1 MKFLKGL
8 YKDSGILDQPQSTH
22 RDALNMVMNL
32 DKGSIST
39 EYGNTVSQ
47 ASQKIDAS
55 IPKVLGQNRTIN
67 GSILLPD
74 NKFLLFYSTLYK
86 TENSS
91 SSYIY
96 LFDPEGDLM
105 TLVFATS
112 DNPNDEYY
120 DINTGHLNFSPEYP
134 ITGEARVA
142 ANGDII
148 VYFTDNYKNVKVDA
162 PTNIEYI
169 DEYNPPRTFNI
180 TRQLTNLKS
189 GATPNSLYT
198 KKVGKKGKF
207 TGKHVDYLNLFL
219 TTKKI
224 PQVKEHKLIKG
235 GILETGAYY
244 LCLAYA
250 TEDYT
255 ETNVYTVSQ
264 PVYIPKGNYLDNGL
278 TPAVP
283 FEHMTGAPANTQT
296 SFAIQW
302 TYSWRSDVQGSLD
315 TLPYDENYPYV
326 VPYII
331 KVSGTTRSAFKLPLV
346 PNQMLGTVTFTGNEN
361 YAISSVENIVL
372 DKATYLSAKTIT
384 QLDNKLYLGNLT
396 ARKDIGFQRFAGNIK
411 TVPVIKK
418 MKRFDNRVFDTL
430 NINYGYTQILKNYE
444 NGGSYV
450 QEFKDYKFISNYYNK
465 YQITS
470 IYDGDSNFWTQDENN
485 PALYYPA
492 TETNRMGGYKNQYTA
507 SYLKSYRRGEV
518 YALYISFVLNDGTET
533 YAYHIPGRVQDE
545 LYGYYFNSGS
555 DAAMTEGGYNQ
566 NNNHPY
572 ITIEE
577 DDNGTPRPSSI
588 QNFDL
593 KERLGQYYDYNKIYD
608 TSKEVIPNRLRTDE
622 EYSMGAW
629 RNENETYPDTADFKL
644 FDVTNQGEALEAAPE
659 NDTYVNQA
667 RAVRHHKFPSNL
679 NKNFAFIDLDRT
691 NLYRVYI
698 PSSGTPNGFVEQSL
712 LPNLKTATANWDDSV
727 NQSAFFYE
735 TINILGFQLKNI
747 KIPKFILGQVQGFKV
762 YYAKRTLEN
771 KTILGQSLVH
781 PSFFRAHGFFSTTR
795 LNLSN
800 KKLGPFYR
808 YWSFY
813 ANIPDVTS
821 IDTNAYIQYNSQ
833 YLGKF
838 YYTATNDIEGEDT
851 YYGSPIVKFH
861 DFTMLRKKINVSI
874 ADYISIQSMITMHQF
889 TGMYRNSVKDP
900 TIRVNNSNNNSNIDY
915 LEAYKFFLTGQ
926 NENEEFSWVHADLGN
941 LTSKFARANNDGTF
955 QQFVDNRGPSDFKAH
970 VMIGARYNSYY
981 QSSFNT
987 YENSTGSFTNFF
999 NPRALANVFTISN
1012 NGATYI
1018 NGLSYLKVTDTDS
1031 FHGAQYLDNYGGE
1044 SAIALSLKSGL
1055 PSLFGYNFNENE
1067 VPHYDVKAEEG
1078 SILTTPNPTAIS
1090 DSTDWPS
1097 LRRGKAN
1104 VFLANLHSYKTDVF
1118 NPFDNQQL
1126 VWTGYYHPFQISE
1139 ASLQTGAIGGLL
1151 NCIETLD
1158 YNLVTELQDSI
1169 TPSTLGGTLFL
1180 IYDTGTEHPTLEFIC
1195 TDENGDTLL
1204 PNTTYNY
1211 SVTLSAPV
1219 YSYLSDAYLQIGA
1232 GGDGLTLD
1240 TIAGDT
1246 VFSGTYTTGNLAE
1259 GEESLNLFFNLND
1272 TGYKGTVTITL
1283 TLDAPDCIDTYDSS
1297 YLETAFQ
1304 NTDTYKDILP
1314 TYQYFNNYY
1323 GGFSSGWIFG
1333 GDTFIARY
1341 GYRSTS
1347 MDFPNYYAVQNVFT
1361 NTTTAITTG
1370 FGHQL
1375 SFPENIYAD
1384 FATTPDVSD
1393 PTFTPTNIYI
1403 GAVAFMNIRVAR
1415 TYGADKW
1422 PGTFTNPSVF
1432 ASVFANLISIGVGGS
1447 VPNGIVPDG
1456 MYSLSNFKES
1466 MSVVGNTTLY
1476 SIFVESDDNLNFRH
1490 CGDVIKGVGK
1500 SNSLFFDSY
1509 NAAEILFR
1517 SPMIDLTKQ
1526 DNLLYEDH
1534 YSALQDIKTTIP
1546 FPKKGEIETAFP
1558 SRVIRSNVQDGR
1570 IDDNYRSFLALQYK
1584 DFSQNKGA
1592 ITNLVALNGLL
1603 FIHTEKSLYKTTG
1616 KQNLQLGDATE
1627 AYIGSGDIFAQ
1638 EPIELVTAAEG
1649 HGGSFNKHSSIISKY
1664 GYAYVSRK
1672 EKKIFLLSDKL
1683 TEISQQGMENW
1694 FRLNIPYT
1702 LETISEVNP
1711 YPVNLDTI
1719 PYLNLDAPTG
1729 SFGFV
1734 STYDPL
1740 FKRFIISKRELV
1752 YSDKLKT
1759 LLKDYFIP
1767 NAIDF
1772 NYDPEGCLDTEY
1784 NTVNNDTIPPGT
1796 GVGIING
1803 STLLTKPYLAPTFAG
1818 IWYDPNLG
1826 AFIFNQA
1833 LVDEFATLG
1842 IENWA
1847 LYSTPITLQT
1857 TGETSTDCIT
1867 ATYYLINISNDNYW
1881 FKENGWTMS
1890 YYPDNQSW
1898 ISRHS
1903 YVSPWYF
1910 YNSEYFFSFDSF
1922 INNITPDTFKIWKHN
1937 STNGARFYNVNYNYE
1952 FEFIV
1957 NDSPDLTK
1965 VLSSVNFIAD
1975 VYTKDET
1982 GSTALEQ
1989 STTMLKDKFNTY
2001 NIELPFKQFY
2011 IYNTYQNSGLVN
2023 FEYLNNIRKVEGS
2036 WMFNN
2041 FRDLVKYSRSNEL
2054 SDNQYNISGAFN
2066 SNVQTPEKQLMFTDE
2081 GIINPAILDT
2091 TKPWYEQKKF
2101 VSKFFGVRLIGQ
2113 GNNNLV
2119 NLYSA
2124 NATLRKS
2131 SR

>member
-22 RDALNMVMNL
+22 RDALNMIMNL

-47 ASQKIDAS
+47 ASVKIDAS
-55 IPKVLGQNRTIN
+55 IPKILGQDRKIN

-86 TENSS
+86 TGDYS

-105 TLVFATS
+105 TLLFATS

-120 DINTGHLNFSPEYP
+120 DVVTGHLNFSPEYP

-142 ANGDII
+142 ANGDVI

-162 PTNIEYI
+162 PTSIEYI

-180 TRQLTNLKS
+180 TRQLANLKND
-189 GATPNSLYT
+189 ATPNCLYLKLPGAKNT
-198 KKVGKKGKF
+198 F
-207 TGKHVDYLNLFL
+207 TGKHVNYLNLFL

-224 PQVKEHKLIKG
+224 PQIKEHKLIKG

-264 PVYIPKGNYLDNGL
+264 PVYIPKGNYLDNGV

-296 SFAIQW
+296 SFAVQW
-302 TYSWRSDVQGSLD
+302 TYSWRSDIVGSLD
-315 TLPYDENYPYV
+315 NLPYDENYPYI

-331 KVSGTTRSAFKLPLV
+331 KVSGTARTAFKLPLV
-346 PNQMLGTVTFTGNEN
+346 PVEQLGQITFTGNEN

-396 ARKDIGFQRFAGNIK
+396 ARKDIGFQRFAANIK

-418 MKRFDNRVFDTL
+418 IKRFDNRVFDTL
-430 NINYGYTQILKNYE
+430 NMNYGYTQILKKYGD
-444 NGGSYV
+444 GGTYV
-450 QEFKDYKFISNYYNK
+450 QEFEDYKFISTYYNK

-470 IYDGDSNFWTQDENN
+470 IYDGDTDFWTQD
-485 PALYYPA
+485 PDTLAYSPA

-533 YAYHIPGRVQDE
+533 YAYHVPGRTQDS
-545 LYGYYFNSGS
+545 LNTWYFNTGNVSV
-555 DAAMTEGGYNQ
+555 MTEAGD
-566 NNNHPY
+566 Y
-572 ITIEE
+572 ISAYGPFFSVEE
-577 DDNGTPRPSSI
+577 DDNGTARPSSI

-593 KERLGQYYDYNKIYD
+593 KERLGDYHYNKVYD
-608 TSKEVIPNRLRTDE
+608 TSKEVIPDRVRTDE
-622 EYSMGAW
+622 EYSMGYW
-629 RNENETYPDTADFKL
+629 RNENETYPNTPDFKL
-644 FDVTNQGEALEAAPE
+644 YDVTSTGESEEAAE
-659 NDTYVNQA
+659 DLYIKES
-667 RAVRHHKFPSNL
+667 RYVRHHKFPSNL
-679 NKNFAFIDLDRT
+679 NKDFAFIDLDRS
-691 NLYRVYI
+691 NLYRVFI
-698 PSSGTPNGFVEQSL
+698 PAVGTPSGNIEQSL
-712 LPNLKTATANWDDSV
+712 LVNLRTATASWDDQI

-795 LNLSN
+795 LNLPN

-813 ANIPDVTS
+813 GNIPDVTS
-821 IDTNAYIQYNSQ
+821 VDTNAYIKYTSQ

-838 YYTATNDIEGEDT
+838 YYTANNAITSNDT

-861 DFTMLRKKINVSI
+861 DFTMLRKKINVST

-889 TGMYRNSVKDP
+889 TGMYKNSVKDV
-900 TIRVNNSNNNSNIDY
+900 TVTETNSNGNPNITY
-915 LEAYKFFLTGQ
+915 LQGYKFFLSGQ

-955 QQFVDNRGPSDFKAH
+955 DDFAENRGPTSFKAH
-970 VMIGARYNSYY
+970 VMVGARYNSYY
-981 QSSFNT
+981 QSSFVA
-987 YENSTGSFTNFF
+987 YENSTGSFTNTF

-1018 NGLSYLKVTDTDS
+1018 NGLSYLKITDTDS

-1044 SAIALSLKSGL
+1044 SAIALSIKSGL
-1055 PSLFGYNFNENE
+1055 PNLFGYNFDGRE
-1067 VPHYDVKAEEG
+1067 VPHYDTSSPEG
-1078 SILTTPNPTAIS
+1078 TILAAPDPTAIAES
-1090 DSTDWPS
+1090 SWPT
-1097 LRRGKAN
+1097 LYRGKAN
-1104 VFLANLHSYKTDVF
+1104 IFLANLHSYKTDVF

-1126 VWTGYYHPFQISE
+1126 VWTGYYHPLQISE
-1139 ASLQTGAIGGLL
+1139 ASLETGAIGGLL
-1151 NCIETLD
+1151 NCIETTNYELI
-1158 YNLVTELQDSI
+1158 TEIEADI
-1169 TPSTLGGTLFL
+1169 TTVSAAGYVLLT
-1180 IYDTGTEHPTLEFIC
+1180 YDTNATYPDYIEFAC
-1195 TDENGDTLL
+1195 TDENGNSLVPGL
-1204 PNTTYNY
+1204 TYNY
-1211 SVTLSAPV
+1211 TVILGGSVPSPT
-1219 YSYLSDAYLQIGA
+1219 SDAEILLGNGTSVI
-1232 GGDGLTLD
+1232 LD
-1240 TIAGDT
+1240 TTSGDT
-1246 VFSGTYTTGNLAE
+1246 FFTGTIVCGTTDPAYLAFQL
-1259 GEESLNLFFNLND
+1259 GD
-1272 TGYKGTVTITL
+1272 DGYKSTVKIII
-1283 TLDAPDCIDTYDSS
+1283 TLDAPECINIYDSS

-1304 NTDTYKDILP
+1304 NTDNYETILP
-1314 TYQYFNNYY
+1314 EYNNNNNYY
-1323 GGFSSGWIFG
+1323 TGFNSAWIFG

-1347 MDFPNYYAVQNVFT
+1347 MDFPNYYAVQNKMNAIT
-1361 NTTTAITTG
+1361 ITTG

-1375 SFPENIYAD
+1375 SFPENIFKD
-1384 FATTPDVSD
+1384 FSGVGNPATTGA
-1393 PTFTPTNIYI
+1393 NIYL

-1415 TYGADKW
+1415 TYGTDAW
-1422 PGTFTNPSVF
+1422 PGSLVGDSVF
-1432 ASVFANLISIGVGGS
+1432 ADLISLSIGSSVGINADPS
-1447 VPNGIVPDG
+1447 G
-1456 MYSLSNFKES
+1456 MYSLTNFKET
-1466 MSVVGNTTLY
+1466 MSVVPNTTLY

-1490 CGDVIKGVGK
+1490 CGDVVKGVGK
-1500 SNSLFFDSY
+1500 SNSLFFDSH
-1509 NAAEILFR
+1509 NASEILFR
-1517 SPMIDLTKQ
+1517 SPLIDLSKQ

-1534 YSALQDIKTTIP
+1534 YSAVQDIKTTIP

-1616 KQNLQLGDATE
+1616 KQNLQLGDSTE

-1638 EPIELVTAAEG
+1638 EPLELVTAAEG

-1664 GYAYVSRK
+1664 GYTYVSRK
-1672 EKKIFLLSDKL
+1672 EKKVFLLTDKL

-1702 LETISEVNP
+1702 LETVSEVNP

-1752 YSDKLKT
+1752 YSDRLKT
-1759 LLKDYFIP
+1759 LLNQSFIP

-1772 NYDPEGCLDTEY
+1772 NYDPGDCLETAY
-1784 NTVNNDTIPPGT
+1784 NTVNNDTIPQGT

-1803 STLLTKPYLAPTFAG
+1803 SALLTKPYLAPTYAG

-1826 AFIFNQA
+1826 GFIFSQA
-1833 LVDEFATLG
+1833 LAEQFIDLG

-1847 LYSTPITLQT
+1847 QYTQEITLQT
-1857 TGETSTDCIT
+1857 TGATSIDCIT
-1867 ATYYLINISNDNYW
+1867 ASYYLINISNDNYW
-1881 FKENGWTMS
+1881 FKENGWTIS

-1922 INNITPDTFKIWKHN
+1922 VTNPVPDTFKIWKHN
-1937 STNGARFYNVNYNYE
+1937 STNGAQFYNVNHNYE

-1957 NDSPDLTK
+1957 NDSPDITK

-1989 STTMLKDKFNTY
+1989 STTMLKDKFNIY

-2011 IYNTYQNSGLVN
+2011 IYNTYQNSGLIN

-2041 FRDLVKYSRSNEL
+2041 FRDLVRYSKSNEL

-2066 SNVQTPEKQLMFTDE
+2066 SNVQTPEKLLMFTDE
-2081 GIINPAILDT
+2081 GVINSTILDT

>member
-8 YKDSGILDQPQSTH
+8 YKDSGLVDQPQGTH

-47 ASQKIDAS
+47 SSAKIAAS
-55 IPKVLGQNRTIN
+55 IPKILGQDRKIN

-86 TENSS
+86 TGDFS

-105 TLVFATS
+105 TLLFATS
-112 DNPNDEYY
+112 DNPNDAYY
-120 DINTGHLNFSPEYP
+120 DVNTGHLNFSPEYP

-142 ANGDII
+142 ANGDVI
-148 VYFTDNYKNVKVDA
+148 VYFTDNYKNVKVDG

-180 TRQLTNLKS
+180 TRQLTNLKN
-189 GATPNSLYT
+189 GATANCLYVKISGTRNS
-198 KKVGKKGKF
+198 F

-219 TTKKI
+219 TSKKI

-244 LCLAYA
+244 LCMAYA

-264 PVYIPKGNYLDNGL
+264 PVYIPKGNYLDNGV

-302 TYSWRSDVQGSLD
+302 EYSWRTDMPGSLNS
-315 TLPYDENYPYV
+315 PMYDENYPYI

-331 KVSGTTRSAFKLPLV
+331 KVSGNARTAYKLPLV
-346 PNQMLGTVTFTGNEN
+346 PVEILGTITFTGNEN
-361 YAISSVENIVL
+361 YGISSVDNIVL
-372 DKATYLSAKTIT
+372 DRATYLSAKTVT

-411 TVPVIKK
+411 TIPVIKK
-418 MKRFDNRVFDTL
+418 IKRFDNRVFDTL
-430 NINYGYTQILKNYE
+430 NLNYGYTQILKRDSS
-444 NGGSYV
+444 GGTYY
-450 QEFKDYKFISNYYNK
+450 QQFDDYKFISTYYNK
-465 YQITS
+465 YQISS
-470 IYDGDSNFWTQDENN
+470 IFDGDGGFWTQDSGN
-485 PALYYPA
+485 PLIYYPA
-492 TETNRMGGYKNQYTA
+492 TAVNKMGGYRNQYAA

-518 YALYISFVLNDGTET
+518 YGLYISFVLNDGTET
-533 YAYHIPGRVQDE
+533 YAYHIPGRVQDS
-545 LYGYYFNSGS
+545 LNTWYFNSGNT
-555 DAAMTEGGYNQ
+555 AAMTERGYSPSGFA
-566 NNNHPY
+566 PY
-572 ITIEE
+572 FTVQEN
-577 DDNGTPRPSSI
+577 DNGTQRPSSI

-593 KERLGQYYDYNKIYD
+593 KEKLGDYHYNKVYD
-608 TSKEVIPNRLRTDE
+608 TSKEIITGRVKTTE
-622 EYSMGAW
+622 EYSMGYWA
-629 RNENETYPDTADFKL
+629 NENETYPETPDFKL
-644 FDVTNQGEALEAAPE
+644 FNVTSSGESLAAST
-659 NDTYVNQA
+659 DLYTYESRQ
-667 RAVRHHKFPSNL
+667 VRHHKFPSNL

-691 NLYRVYI
+691 NLYRVII
-698 PSSGTPNGFVEQSL
+698 PSSGTPTGFLEQSL
-712 LPNLKTATANWDDSV
+712 LVNLRTATNNWDDQI

-771 KTILGQSLVH
+771 KTILGQSLLH
-781 PSFFRAHGFFSTTR
+781 PSFFRAHGFFSTSR

-808 YWSFY
+808 YFSFY
-813 ANIPDVTS
+813 ANIPDVIS
-821 IDTNAYIQYNSQ
+821 LDTNSIIQYNSQ
-833 YLGKF
+833 YIGKF
-838 YYTATNDIEGEDT
+838 YYTSSSATTGSDT
-851 YYGSPIVKFH
+851 YSGSPVVKFH

-889 TGMYRNSVKDP
+889 TGMYRNSIKDV
-900 TIRVNNSNNNSNIDY
+900 TVTETNSNGNPNITF
-915 LEAYKFFLTGQ
+915 LQGYKFFLSGQ

-941 LTSKFARANNDGTF
+941 LISKFARANDDGTF
-955 QQFVDNRGPSDFKAH
+955 KDFAENRGPTSFKAN
-970 VMIGARYNSYY
+970 VMVGARYNAYY
-981 QSSFNT
+981 QSSFTT
-987 YENSTGSFTNFF
+987 YENSTGGFTNFF

-1012 NGATYI
+1012 NGASYI
-1018 NGLSYLKVTDTDS
+1018 DGLSYLKITDTDS
-1031 FHGAQYLDNYGGE
+1031 FHGAQYLDNYCGE
-1044 SAIALSLKSGL
+1044 SAIALSIKSGL
-1055 PSLFGYNFNENE
+1055 PALLGYNFDSRE
-1067 VPHYDVKAEEG
+1067 VPHYDTYSEEG
-1078 SILTTPNPTAIS
+1078 SILTAPDPTAVPDS
-1090 DSTDWPS
+1090 DYPT
-1097 LRRGKAN
+1097 LYRGKAN
-1104 VFLANLHSYKTDVF
+1104 IFLANLHSYKTDVF
-1118 NPFDNQQL
+1118 NPFDNQTL
-1126 VWTGYYHPFQISE
+1126 VWTGYYHPMQINE
-1139 ASLQTGAIGGLL
+1139 RSLSIGQIGGTL
-1151 NCIETLD
+1151 NCIEVLNYELVEEPEVDITASISGASVVLT
-1158 YNLVTELQDSI
+1158 YNT
-1169 TPSTLGGTLFL
+1169 
-1180 IYDTGTEHPTLEFIC
+1180 DTYYPDPINFIC
-1195 TDENGDTLL
+1195 TDENGSTLI
-1204 PNTTYNY
+1204 PGQVYNY
-1211 SVTLSAPV
+1211 SIVLQSPASNADYGYISLGGGAPETIDT
-1219 YSYLSDAYLQIGA
+1219 S
-1232 GGDGLTLD
+1232 GGTM
-1240 TIAGDT
+1240 
-1246 VFSGTYTTGNLAE
+1246 VFSGTVTCGQDDPGYL
-1259 GEESLNLFFNLND
+1259 SFNLGD
-1272 TGYKGTVTITL
+1272 DGFKGVLIITINI
-1283 TLDAPDCIDTYDSS
+1283 DNPQCIDLYDSS

-1304 NTDTYKDILP
+1304 NTDNYRTTLP
-1314 TYQYFNNYY
+1314 TYNDSNNYY
-1323 GGFSSGWIFG
+1323 TGFSTGWIFG

-1341 GYRSTS
+1341 GYRMTS
-1347 MDFPNYYAVQNVFT
+1347 SDFPNYYAVQVKFNG
-1361 NTTTAITTG
+1361 NIISSNSG
-1370 FGHQL
+1370 RNHQY
-1375 SFPENIYAD
+1375 SFPENI
-1384 FATTPDVSD
+1384 FKPFTGVTD
-1393 PTFTPTNIYI
+1393 PTTTGANVYL
-1403 GAVAFMNIRVAR
+1403 GAVAFMNMRVAR
-1415 TYGADKW
+1415 TYAQPW
-1422 PGTFTNPSVF
+1422 PGSLTGQSVF
-1432 ASVFANLISIGVGGS
+1432 SGLISASIGNS
-1447 VPNGIVPDG
+1447 VSNGATPDG
-1456 MYSLSNFKES
+1456 MYSLTNFKETQ
-1466 MSVVGNTTLY
+1466 SVIANTTVY

-1490 CGDVIKGVGK
+1490 AGDFVKGVSK
-1500 SNSLFFDSY
+1500 SKSLFFDSY
-1509 NAAEILFR
+1509 NAAETLFR
-1517 SPMIDLTKQ
+1517 SPMIDLTNQ

-1534 YSALQDIKTTIP
+1534 YSALQDIKTTVP

-1627 AYIGSGDIFAQ
+1627 AFIGSGDIFAQ
-1638 EPIELVTAAEG
+1638 EPMELVTANEG
-1649 HGGSFNKHSSIISKY
+1649 YGGSFNKHSAIISKY
-1664 GYAYVSRK
+1664 GYAFVSRK
-1672 EKKIFLLSDKL
+1672 EKKVFLLTEKL
-1683 TEISQQGMENW
+1683 TEISQLGMENW

-1702 LETISEVNP
+1702 LETISENNP
-1711 YPVNLDTI
+1711 YPINLDTI

-1740 FKRFIISKRELV
+1740 FKRFIITKKELV
-1752 YSDKLKT
+1752 YSDTLKL

-1772 NYDPEGCLDTEY
+1772 NYDPGDCLETEY
-1784 NTVNNDTIPPGT
+1784 TTINNDTIPQGT

-1803 STLLTKPYLAPTFAG
+1803 SALLNAPYLAPTIAG

-1826 AFIFNQA
+1826 AFVFSQA
-1833 LVDEFATLG
+1833 LAEELQTLG
-1842 IENWA
+1842 ILNWN
-1847 LYSTPITLQT
+1847 LYTQEITLQT
-1857 TGETSTDCIT
+1857 TGQTSIDCIT
-1867 ATYYLINISNDNYW
+1867 TTYYLINISNDNYW
-1881 FKENGWTMS
+1881 FKETGWTIS
-1890 YYPDNQSW
+1890 FYPDNQSW

-1922 INNITPDTFKIWKHN
+1922 VTNPVPDTFKIWKHN
-1937 STNGARFYNVNYNYE
+1937 STNGAQFYNVDHNYE
-1952 FEFIV
+1952 FEFVV
-1957 NDSPDLTK
+1957 NDSPDITK

-1975 VYTKDET
+1975 VYSKDET
-1982 GSTALEQ
+1982 GSLVLDQ
-1989 STTMLKDKFNTY
+1989 SNSVLKDKFNTY

-2011 IYNTYQNSGLVN
+2011 IYNTYQNSGLTN

-2041 FRDLVKYSRSNEL
+2041 FRDLVKYSKSNEL

-2066 SNVQTPEKQLMFTDE
+2066 SNVQTPEKLLMFIDE
-2081 GIINPAILDT
+2081 GVINSAILDT

-2101 VSKFFGVRLIGQ
+2101 VSKFFAVRLIGQ
-2113 GNNNLV
+2113 SNNNLV

>member
-8 YKDSGILDQPQSTH
+8 YKDSALIDQPQSTH
-22 RDALNMVMNL
+22 RDALNMIMNL

-47 ASQKIDAS
+47 ASQKISDA
-55 IPKVLGQNRTIN
+55 IPKILGQDRKIN

-86 TENSS
+86 TGDYS

-105 TLVFATS
+105 TLLFATS
-112 DNPNDEYY
+112 DNPNDQYY
-120 DINTGHLNFSPEYP
+120 DVNTGHLNFSPEYP

-162 PTNIEYI
+162 PTSIEYI

-180 TRQLTNLKS
+180 TRQLNNLKS
-189 GATPNSLYT
+189 GAPVNSLYL
-198 KKVGKKGKF
+198 KVTGKKNSF

-264 PVYIPKGNYLDNGL
+264 PVYIPKGNYLDNGV

-302 TYSWRSDVQGSLD
+302 TYSWRSGIQGSLD
-315 TLPYDENYPYV
+315 TLPYDENYPYI

-331 KVSGTTRSAFKLPLV
+331 KVSGTARTAFKLPLV
-346 PNQMLGTVTFTGNEN
+346 PNQILGTVTFTGNEN

-372 DKATYLSAKTIT
+372 DKATYLSAKTVT

-430 NINYGYTQILKNYE
+430 NMNYGYTQILKKYGD
-444 NGGSYV
+444 GGTYV
-450 QEFKDYKFISNYYNK
+450 QEFEDYKFISNYYNK

-470 IYDGDSNFWTQDENN
+470 IYDGDSDFWTLN
-485 PALYYPA
+485 PTTLDYTPA

-533 YAYHIPGRVQDE
+533 YAYHIPGRLQDE
-545 LYGYYFNSGS
+545 LNGWYFDSGTAATITEAGDSTNSN
-555 DAAMTEGGYNQ
+555 E
-566 NNNHPY
+566 PY
-572 ITIEE
+572 FTIEE
-577 DDNGTPRPSSI
+577 DDNGTARPSSI

-629 RNENETYPDTADFKL
+629 RNENETYPATPDFKL
-644 FDVTNQGEALEAAPE
+644 FDVTSQGESIEADPSE
-659 NDTYVNQA
+659 DIYSFQA

-679 NKNFAFIDLDRT
+679 NKNFAFIDLDRD
-691 NLYRVYI
+691 NLYRIYI
-698 PSSGTPNGFVEQSL
+698 PTSGTPTGFVEQSL
-712 LPNLKTATANWDDSV
+712 LVNLRTATASWDDQV

-762 YYAKRTLEN
+762 YYAKRTTEN

-800 KKLGPFYR
+800 KKYGPFYR

-813 ANIPDVTS
+813 ANIPDVLS
-821 IDTNAYIQYNSQ
+821 LDTNAYIQYNSQ
-833 YLGKF
+833 YIGKF
-838 YYTATNDIEGEDT
+838 YYTADDTIESDDT
-851 YYGSPIVKFH
+851 YSGSPIVKFH
-861 DFTMLRKKINVSI
+861 DFTMLRKKINVST
-874 ADYISIQSMITMHQF
+874 ADYISIQSMVTMHQF

-900 TIRVNNSNNNSNIDY
+900 TVRVTNSNGNPNIKY
-915 LEAYKFFLTGQ
+915 LQAYKFFLTGQ

-941 LTSKFARANNDGTF
+941 LTSKFATANDDGSF
-955 QQFVDNRGPSDFKAH
+955 DEFAENRGPTSFKAH

-981 QSSFNT
+981 QSSFNN
-987 YENSTGSFTNFF
+987 YENSTGDFTNLF

-1055 PSLFGYNFNENE
+1055 PALLGYNFNDRE
-1067 VPHYDVKAEEG
+1067 VPHYDTISEEG
-1078 SILTTPNPTAIS
+1078 SVLSAPDPTAS
-1090 DSTDWPS
+1090 PDSS
-1097 LRRGKAN
+1097 LYRGKAN
-1104 VFLANLHSYKTDVF
+1104 IFLANLHSYKTDVF

-1126 VWTGYYHPFQISE
+1126 VWTGYYHPFQISKS
-1139 ASLQTGAIGGLL
+1139 SLDTGAIGGIL
-1151 NCIETLD
+1151 NCIETTG
-1158 YNLVTELQDSI
+1158 YELI
-1169 TPSTLGGTLFL
+1169 TDIEENITTQTVGGSVILT
-1180 IYDTGTEHPTLEFIC
+1180 YDTDAEYAPLIEFSC
-1195 TDENGDTLL
+1195 TDEDGNALIPGQ
-1204 PNTTYNY
+1204 TYNY
-1211 SVTLSAPV
+1211 TIVLGGSVS
-1219 YSYLSDAYLQIGA
+1219 SIISDATLILG
-1232 GGDGLTLD
+1232 GGDPVALD
-1240 TIAGDT
+1240 TASGDT
-1246 VFSGTYTTGNLAE
+1246 YFTGTIVCGYDDPTYLA
-1259 GEESLNLFFNLND
+1259 FNLGD
-1272 TGYKGTVTITL
+1272 DGYKFTVKITITL
-1283 TLDAPDCIDTYDSS
+1283 DSPECVDIYDPS
-1297 YLETAFQ
+1297 YLETSFQ
-1304 NTDTYKDILP
+1304 NTDNYETTLTEYHNN
-1314 TYQYFNNYY
+1314 NNYY
-1323 GGFSSGWIFG
+1323 SGFSSAWIFG
-1333 GDTFIARY
+1333 GDTFITRY
-1341 GYRSTS
+1341 GYRLTS
-1347 MDFPNYYAVQNVFT
+1347 MDFPNYYLVQNTF
-1361 NTTTAITTG
+1361 NNISITPG

-1375 SFPENIYAD
+1375 SLPENIFKDFSTAAD
-1384 FATTPDVSD
+1384 PGTASP
-1393 PTFTPTNIYI
+1393 NIYL

-1415 TYGADKW
+1415 TYGTDAW
-1422 PGTFTNPSVF
+1422 PDTIFSTLLDDNVF
-1432 ASVFANLISIGVGGS
+1432 ENLISISVGSTVSTGAS
-1447 VPNGIVPDG
+1447 PDG
-1456 MYSLSNFKES
+1456 MYSLTNFKES

-1490 CGDVIKGVGK
+1490 CGDVVKGVGK
-1500 SNSLFFDSY
+1500 EKSLFFDSY
-1509 NAAEILFR
+1509 NAAEVLFR
-1517 SPMIDLTKQ
+1517 SPLIDLTKQ

-1534 YSALQDIKTTIP
+1534 YSAVQDIKTTIP

-1584 DFSQNKGA
+1584 DFSQNKGS
-1592 ITNLVALNGLL
+1592 ITNLIALNGLL

-1616 KQNLQLGDATE
+1616 KQNLQLGDTTE

-1638 EPIELVTAAEG
+1638 EPLELVTAAEG

-1672 EKKIFLLSDKL
+1672 EKKIFLLTDKL

-1711 YPVNLDTI
+1711 YPINLDTI

-1759 LLKDYFIP
+1759 VLDTYFIP
-1767 NAIDF
+1767 NAVDA
-1772 NYDPEGCLDTEY
+1772 NYDPEGCLETEY
-1784 NTVNNDTIPPGT
+1784 NTLNNDTIPQGT

-1803 STLLTKPYLAPTFAG
+1803 SALLTSPYLAPTYAG

-1826 AFIFNQA
+1826 AFVFSQA
-1833 LVDEFATLG
+1833 LAEVFTELG

-1847 LYSTPITLQT
+1847 QYTQEITLQT
-1857 TGETSTDCIT
+1857 TGETSTDCTT
-1867 ATYYLINISNDNYW
+1867 AIYYLINISNDNYW
-1881 FKENGWTMS
+1881 FKENGWTVS

-1922 INNITPDTFKIWKHN
+1922 ITNSIPDTFKIWKHN
-1937 STNGARFYNVNYNYE
+1937 STNGVQFYNVNYNYE

-1965 VLSSVNFIAD
+1965 VLSTVNFVAD

-1982 GSTALEQ
+1982 GYTVTEQ
-1989 STTMLKDKFNTY
+1989 SVTMLKDKLNTY

-2011 IYNTYQNSGLVN
+2011 IYNTYQNSGLTN

-2036 WMFNN
+2036 WVFND
-2041 FRDLVKYSRSNEL
+2041 FRDLVKYVKSIEL

-2081 GIINPAILDT
+2081 GVINPNILDT

-2101 VSKFFGVRLIGQ
+2101 VSKFFAVRLIGQ

>member
-8 YKDSGILDQPQSTH
+8 YKDSGLVDQPQSTH

-47 ASQKIDAS
+47 SSAKIAAT
-55 IPKVLGQNRTIN
+55 IPNVLGQDRKIN

-86 TENSS
+86 SNNTS

-112 DNPNDEYY
+112 DNPTDQYY
-120 DINTGHLNFSPEYP
+120 DVNTGHLNFSPEYP

-142 ANGDII
+142 ANGDVV
-148 VYFTDNYKNVKVDA
+148 VYFTDNYKNVKVDG

-180 TRQLTNLKS
+180 TRQLSNLKN
-189 GATPNSLYT
+189 GATANCLYL
-198 KKVGKKGKF
+198 KVTNTANGF
-207 TGKHVDYLNLFL
+207 TGKNVDYLNLFL
-219 TTKKI
+219 TSKKI

-244 LCLAYA
+244 LCMAYA

-264 PVYIPKGNYLDNGL
+264 PVYVPKGNYLDNGV

-283 FEHMTGAPANTQT
+283 FEHMTGAPATTQT

-302 TYSWRSDVQGSLD
+302 EYSWRTDMPGSLD
-315 TLPYDENYPYV
+315 SPMYDENYPYI

-331 KVSGTTRSAFKLPLV
+331 KVSGNARTAYKLPLV
-346 PNQMLGTVTFTGNEN
+346 PVEVLGTITFTGNEN
-361 YAISSVENIVL
+361 YGISSVENIVL
-372 DKATYLSAKTIT
+372 DRATYLSAKTVT

-396 ARKDIGFQRFAGNIK
+396 ARKDIGFQRFAGNIR
-411 TVPVIKK
+411 TIPVIKK
-418 MKRFDNRVFDTL
+418 IKRFDNRVFDTL
-430 NINYGYTQILKNYE
+430 NLNYGYTQILKKNND
-444 NGGSYV
+444 NGTYY
-450 QEFKDYKFISNYYNK
+450 QQFDDYKFISTYYNK
-465 YQITS
+465 YQISS
-470 IYDGDSNFWTQDENN
+470 IFDGDTNFWTQDVDN
-485 PALYYPA
+485 PAIYYPA
-492 TETNRMGGYKNQYTA
+492 TETNRMGGYRNQYTA

-518 YALYISFVLNDGTET
+518 YGLYISFVLNDGTET
-533 YAYHIPGRVQDE
+533 YAYHIPGRTQDN
-545 LYGYYFNSGS
+545 LDTWYFNSGNG
-555 DAAMTEGGYNQ
+555 AAMTERGYSPSGFA
-566 NNNHPY
+566 PY
-572 ITIEE
+572 FTVEE
-577 DDNGTPRPSSI
+577 DDNGTLRPSSI

-593 KERLGQYYDYNKIYD
+593 REKLGDYHYNKVYD
-608 TSKEVIPNRLRTDE
+608 TGKEIITNRERTDD
-622 EYSMGAW
+622 EYSMGYWA
-629 RNENETYPDTADFKL
+629 NENETYPETPDFKL
-644 FDVTNQGEALEAAPE
+644 FDVTSSGESLASNTDLY
-659 NDTYVNQA
+659 TYESRQ
-667 RAVRHHKFPSNL
+667 VRHHKFPSNL
-679 NKNFAFIDLDRT
+679 NKGFAFIDLDRN
-691 NLYRVYI
+691 NLYRVII
-698 PSSGTPNGFVEQSL
+698 PGSGTPSGNVEQSL
-712 LPNLKTATANWDDSV
+712 LVNLRTATANWDDQI

-771 KTILGQSLVH
+771 KTILGQSLLH

-800 KKLGPFYR
+800 KKLGPFFR
-808 YWSFY
+808 YFSFY
-813 ANIPDVTS
+813 ANIPDVIS
-821 IDTNAYIQYNSQ
+821 LDTNSTIQYNSK
-833 YLGKF
+833 YIGKF
-838 YYTATNDIEGEDT
+838 YYTSSSATTGSDT
-851 YYGSPIVKFH
+851 YSGSPVVKFH

-889 TGMYRNSVKDP
+889 TGMYRNSIKDP
-900 TIRVNNSNNNSNIDY
+900 TVTETNSNGNQNITF
-915 LEAYKFFLTGQ
+915 LQGYKFFLSGQ

-941 LTSKFARANNDGTF
+941 LISKFARVNDDGTF
-955 QQFVDNRGPSDFKAH
+955 KDFAENRGPTSFRAH
-970 VMIGARYNSYY
+970 VMVGARYNSYY
-981 QSSFNT
+981 QSSFTT
-987 YENSTGSFTNFF
+987 YENSTGGFTNTF

-1012 NGATYI
+1012 NGASYI
-1018 NGLSYLKVTDTDS
+1018 NGLSYLKITDTDS
-1031 FHGAQYLDNYGGE
+1031 FHGAQYLDNYAGE
-1044 SAIALSLKSGL
+1044 SAIALSIKSGL
-1055 PSLFGYNFNENE
+1055 PALLGYNFDSRE
-1067 VPHYDVKAEEG
+1067 VPHYDTYSEEG
-1078 SILTTPNPTAIS
+1078 SILTAPDPTIVPDAANPT
-1090 DSTDWPS
+1090 
-1097 LRRGKAN
+1097 LYRGKAN
-1104 VFLANLHSYKTDVF
+1104 IFLANLHSYKTDVF
-1118 NPFDNQQL
+1118 NPFDNQTL
-1126 VWTGYYHPFQISE
+1126 VWTGYYHPMQVSK
-1139 ASLQTGAIGGLL
+1139 ASLNTGEIGGVLNCVQTTNYTTSAANITAQNLGGSVKLIYGTGASTGAIQINLL
-1151 NCIETLD
+1151 DENGNSLAQGET
-1158 YNLVTELQDSI
+1158 YNYTI
-1169 TPSTLGGTLFL
+1169 TFASTFSSGATLGSLTLGGGTPVLL
-1180 IYDTGTEHPTLEFIC
+1180 SLATGAS
-1195 TDENGDTLL
+1195 
-1204 PNTTYNY
+1204 TY
-1211 SVTLSAPV
+1211 SGT
-1219 YSYLSDAYLQIGA
+1219 I
-1232 GGDGLTLD
+1232 
-1240 TIAGDT
+1240 IAGTNDP
-1246 VFSGTYTTGNLAE
+1246 VVLSLSLGGNTFKS
-1259 GEESLNLFFNLND
+1259 SLIL
-1272 TGYKGTVTITL
+1272 TINK
-1283 TLDAPDCIDTYDSS
+1283 DNPSCISLYDPS

-1304 NTDTYKDILP
+1304 NTNSYRDILP
-1314 TYQYFNNYY
+1314 IYNSNNNYY
-1323 GGFSSGWIFG
+1323 GGFETGWIFG

-1341 GYRSTS
+1341 GYRMTS
-1347 MDFPNYYAVQNVFT
+1347 SDFPNYYLVQNTF
-1361 NTTTAITTG
+1361 NNTAITPG
-1370 FGHQL
+1370 FGHQASL
-1375 SFPENIYAD
+1375 PENIFKPFTGVVD
-1384 FATTPDVSD
+1384 PSTTGAND
-1393 PTFTPTNIYI
+1393 YL

-1415 TYGADKW
+1415 TYGTSPW
-1422 PGTFTNPSVF
+1422 PGSLVGASIYSKLINIGGGSSVPINTNPE
-1432 ASVFANLISIGVGGS
+1432 
-1447 VPNGIVPDG
+1447 GI
-1456 MYSLSNFKES
+1456 YSLTNFKES
-1466 MSVVGNTTLY
+1466 MSVVANTTVY

-1490 CGDVIKGVGK
+1490 AGDFVKGVSK
-1500 SNSLFFDSY
+1500 SKSLYFDSY
-1509 NAAEILFR
+1509 NAAETLFR
-1517 SPMIDLTKQ
+1517 SPMIDLTHQ

-1627 AYIGSGDIFAQ
+1627 AFIGSGDIFAQ
-1638 EPIELVTAAEG
+1638 EPIELVTANEG
-1649 HGGSFNKHSSIISKY
+1649 YGGSFNKHSAIISKY

-1672 EKKIFLLSDKL
+1672 EKKVFLLTEKL
-1683 TEISQQGMENW
+1683 TEISQLGMENW

-1702 LETISEVNP
+1702 LETISENNP
-1711 YPVNLDTI
+1711 YPINLDTI

-1740 FKRFIISKRELV
+1740 FKRFIITKKELV
-1752 YSDKLKT
+1752 YSNTFKT
-1759 LLKDYFIP
+1759 LLQNYFIS
-1767 NAIDF
+1767 NAIDST
-1772 NYDPEGCLDTEY
+1772 YDPGGCLETEY
-1784 NTVNNDTIPPGT
+1784 TTVNNDTIPQGT

-1803 STLLTKPYLAPTFAG
+1803 SALLNAPYLAPSDAG

-1826 AFIFNQA
+1826 AFVFNQA
-1833 LVDEFATLG
+1833 LAEEFEALG
-1842 IENWA
+1842 ISNWN
-1847 LYSTPITLQT
+1847 LYTQEITLQT
-1857 TGETSTDCIT
+1857 TGETFENCIT
-1867 ATYYLINISNDNYW
+1867 TTYYLINISNDNYW
-1881 FKENGWTMS
+1881 FKEAGWTIS
-1890 YYPDNQSW
+1890 FYPDNQSW

-1922 INNITPDTFKIWKHN
+1922 VTNSIPSTFKIWKHN
-1937 STNGARFYNVNYNYE
+1937 STNGAQFYNVDHNYE
-1952 FEFIV
+1952 FEFVV
-1957 NDSPDLTK
+1957 NDSPDITK

-1975 VYTKDET
+1975 VYSKDET
-1982 GSTALEQ
+1982 GSLVLDQ
-1989 STTMLKDKFNTY
+1989 SNSVLKDKFNTY
-2001 NIELPFKQFY
+2001 NIELPFKEFY
-2011 IYNTYQNSGLVN
+2011 IYNTYQNSGLTN

-2041 FRDLVKYSRSNEL
+2041 FRDLVKYSKSFEL

-2066 SNVQTPEKQLMFTDE
+2066 SNVQTPEKQLMFIDE
-2081 GIINPAILDT
+2081 GVINSSILDT

-2101 VSKFFGVRLIGQ
+2101 VSKFFAVRLIGQ

>member
-47 ASQKIDAS
+47 ASAKIDDS
-55 IPKVLGQNRTIN
+55 IPKILGQDRKIN

-86 TENSS
+86 TGDFS

-105 TLVFATS
+105 TLLFATS
-112 DNPNDEYY
+112 DNPDDQYY
-120 DINTGHLNFSPEYP
+120 NINTGHLNFSPEYP

-142 ANGDII
+142 ANGDVI
-148 VYFTDNYKNVKVDA
+148 VYFTDNYKNVKVDG

-180 TRQLTNLKS
+180 TRQLTNLKN
-189 GATPNSLYT
+189 GAPVTSLYL
-198 KKVGKKGKF
+198 KIPGKKNTF

-224 PQVKEHKLIKG
+224 PEIKDHKLIKG
-235 GILETGAYY
+235 GVLETGAYY

-264 PVYIPKGNYLDNGL
+264 PVYIPKGNYLDNGV
-278 TPAVP
+278 TPVTP
-283 FEHMTGAPANTQT
+283 FEHMSGAPANTQT
-296 SFAIQW
+296 AFAIQW
-302 TYSWRSDVQGSLD
+302 AYSYRSDTAESQDFPL
-315 TLPYDENYPYV
+315 YDNNYPYI

-331 KVSGTTRSAFKLPLV
+331 KVSGTARSAFKLPLV
-346 PNQMLGTVTFTGNEN
+346 PTELLGTITFTGNEN
-361 YAISSVENIVL
+361 YAISSLENIVL
-372 DKATYLSAKTIT
+372 DRATYLTAKTIT

-396 ARKDIGFQRFAGNIK
+396 ARKDIGFQRFAGNIQ
-411 TVPVIKK
+411 TIPVIKQL
-418 MKRFDNRVFDTL
+418 KRFDNRVYD
-430 NINYGYTQILKNYE
+430 NINLNYGYTGI
-444 NGGSYV
+444 
-450 QEFKDYKFISNYYNK
+450 FKKYDDPYDSLFQDYRYNTNYYNK
-465 YQITS
+465 YQLTS
-470 IYDGDSNFWTQDENN
+470 IYDGDTYFWTEDEND
-485 PALYYPA
+485 AGVYYPA

-533 YAYHIPGRVQDE
+533 YAYHIPGRPSSE
-545 LYGYYFNSGS
+545 LYGFYSTPVDFDHPLDETGDTS
-555 DAAMTEGGYNQ
+555 DPYGPYLGMREYDG
-566 NNNHPY
+566 NNNPKY
-572 ITIEE
+572 
-577 DDNGTPRPSSI
+577 SSL

-593 KERLGQYYDYNKIYD
+593 KERLGRYHYNKIYD
-608 TSKEVIPNRLRTDE
+608 TSKEVIPDRLRTDD
-622 EYSMGAW
+622 EYSMGYW
-629 RNENETYPDTADFKL
+629 QNENETYPKTDDFKV
-644 FDVTNQGEALEAAPE
+644 FEVNSSGEAVDTE
-659 NDTYVNQA
+659 NPLYTYGGMGY
-667 RAVRHHKFPSNL
+667 VRHHKFPSNL
-679 NKNFAFIDLDRT
+679 NTDFSFIELDRT
-691 NLYRVYI
+691 HLYRIKI
-698 PSSGTPNGFVEQSL
+698 PVSGVPQGHVENSL
-712 LPNLKTATANWDDSV
+712 LVNLRTVTNSWNDMV
-727 NQSAFFYE
+727 NQTSFFYE
-735 TINILGFQLKNI
+735 TINILGFKLKNI
-747 KIPKFILGQVQGFKV
+747 RVPKFILKQVQGFKV
-762 YYAKRTLEN
+762 YYAKRTIEN
-771 KTILGQSLVH
+771 KTILGQSLAH
-781 PSFFRAHGFFSTTR
+781 PSFFRNNGFFSYSK
-795 LNLSN
+795 LSLAA
-800 KKLGPFYR
+800 KKQGPFSK

-813 ANIPDVTS
+813 ANIPDLFTEKNDSYIKYNTS
-821 IDTNAYIQYNSQ
+821 FFGN
-833 YLGKF
+833 F
-838 YYTATNDIEGEDT
+838 YYYADNDLEENID
-851 YYGSPIVKFH
+851 YIGSPVIKFH

-874 ADYISIQSMITMHQF
+874 ADYISIQSMVTMHQYNGMF
-889 TGMYRNSVKDP
+889 RNVKQDTGSRESDNLEYVP
-900 TIRVNNSNNNSNIDY
+900 GY
-915 LEAYKFFLTGQ
+915 LFFLSGQ
-926 NENEEFSWVHADLGN
+926 NTNEEFSWITEDLNN
-941 LTSKFARANNDGTF
+941 LTTKVARKYTSGDSTGTF
-955 QQFVDNRGPSDFKAH
+955 RDLAPTRGPEFFKANL
-970 VMIGARYNSYY
+970 MIGARYNAYY
-981 QSSFNT
+981 ESNCYN
-987 YENSTGSFTNFF
+987 YENSSNDFVNYFK
-999 NPRALANVFTISN
+999 PRALSNVFTITN

-1018 NGLSYLKVTDTDS
+1018 NGLSYLKITDADS
-1031 FHGAQYLDNYGGE
+1031 FHGAEYLDNYAGE
-1044 SAIALSLKSGL
+1044 SGIALALKSGL
-1055 PSLFGYNFNENE
+1055 PRLLGH
-1067 VPHYDVKAEEG
+1067 VPNNIDYRSATFDSISSSG
-1078 SILTTPNPTAIS
+1078 SILTALSPEDQNSS
-1090 DSTDWPS
+1090 DA
-1097 LRRGKAN
+1097 RFQRGKGN
-1104 VFLANLHSYKTDVF
+1104 IFLVNLHSYKTDVF

-1126 VWTGYYHPFQISE
+1126 VWTGYYHPMQISE
-1139 ASLQTGAIGGLL
+1139 SSLDTGAIGGLL
-1151 NCIETLD
+1151 NCIEVVNYELIGTIEANITTTSAAGYVSIA
-1158 YNLVTELQDSI
+1158 YNTNDFYLPYI
-1169 TPSTLGGTLFL
+1169 
-1180 IYDTGTEHPTLEFIC
+1180 EFAC
-1195 TDENGDTLL
+1195 TDENGDPLI
-1204 PNTTYNY
+1204 PGETYNY
-1211 SVTLSAPV
+1211 TVVLGGSVTNIF
-1219 YSYLSDAYLQIGA
+1219 SDATIIL
-1232 GGDGLTLD
+1232 GDGDPTILNTSSGD
-1240 TIAGDT
+1240 TIFT
-1246 VFSGTYTTGNLAE
+1246 GTIVCGTADPAYLA
-1259 GEESLNLFFNLND
+1259 FNLGD
-1272 TGYKGTVTITL
+1272 DGYKSTVKITITK
-1283 TLDAPDCIDTYDSS
+1283 DAPNCVDLYDPS
-1297 YLETAFQ
+1297 LLDFAFQ
-1304 NTDTYKDILP
+1304 NTPNYSTELATYNDN
-1314 TYQYFNNYY
+1314 NNYY
-1323 GGFSSGWIFG
+1323 SGFESGHIFG
-1333 GDTFIARY
+1333 GDTFIARHT
-1341 GYRSTS
+1341 YRMTS
-1347 MDFPNYYAVQNVFT
+1347 MDFPNHYLVQNVLDDPFPIT
-1361 NTTTAITTG
+1361 GGIETITTG
-1370 FGHQL
+1370 FGDQMSL
-1375 SFPENIYAD
+1375 PEYISI
-1384 FATTPDVSD
+1384 TTPASAVAAPSN
-1393 PTFTPTNIYI
+1393 TYL
-1403 GAVAFMNIRVAR
+1403 GAVAFMNQRVLR
-1415 TYGADKW
+1415 TYGADAW
-1422 PGTFTNPSVF
+1422 SVANFGLFNLYTHFISLQFSHTGFISGQNPDS
-1432 ASVFANLISIGVGGS
+1432 
-1447 VPNGIVPDG
+1447 
-1456 MYSLSNFKES
+1456 MYSLRNFFERQIPAAF
-1466 MSVVGNTTLY
+1466 TTLY
-1476 SIFVESDDNLNFRH
+1476 SVFVESDDNLNFRH
-1490 CGDVIKGVGK
+1490 SGDVVKGVGK
-1500 SNSLFFDSY
+1500 DKSLFFDGY
-1509 NAAEILFR
+1509 NAAEIIFR
-1517 SPMIDLTKQ
+1517 SPLIDLTKQ

-1664 GYAYVSRK
+1664 GYTYVSRK
-1672 EKKIFLLSDKL
+1672 EKKVFLLTDKL

-1702 LETISEVNP
+1702 LETVSEVNQ
-1711 YPVNLDTI
+1711 YPINLDTI

-1752 YSDKLKT
+1752 YSDILKL
-1759 LLKDYFIP
+1759 LLKDYFNP

-1772 NYDPEGCLDTEY
+1772 NFDPNGCLETEY
-1784 NTVNNDTIPPGT
+1784 NVLNNDNIPQGT

-1803 STLLTKPYLAPTFAG
+1803 SALLTASYLAPSTAS
-1818 IWYDPNLG
+1818 IWFDPNLG
-1826 AFIFNQA
+1826 GFIFTQA
-1833 LVDEFATLG
+1833 LVEEFATLG

-1847 LYSTPITLQT
+1847 LYTKQITLQT
-1857 TGETSTDCIT
+1857 PGTTSIDCAT

-1881 FKENGWTMS
+1881 FKENGWTIS

-1922 INNITPDTFKIWKHN
+1922 ITNPAPDTFKIWKHN
-1937 STNGARFYNVNYNYE
+1937 STHGAQFYNVNHNYE

-1982 GSTALEQ
+1982 GASALEQ
-1989 STTMLKDKFNTY
+1989 STTMLKDKFSTY

-2011 IYNTYQNSGLVN
+2011 IYNTYQNSGLID

-2066 SNVQTPEKQLMFTDE
+2066 SNVQTPEKLLMFTDE
-2081 GIINPAILDT
+2081 GVVNSLILDT

>member
-8 YKDSGILDQPQSTH
+8 YKDSGLVDQPQSTH

-47 ASQKIDAS
+47 SSAKIDNS
-55 IPKVLGQNRTIN
+55 IPKVLGQDRKIN

-86 TENSS
+86 SNNTS

-105 TLVFATS
+105 TLLFATS
-112 DNPNDEYY
+112 DNPTDEYY

-142 ANGDII
+142 ANGDVV
-148 VYFTDNYKNVKVDA
+148 VYFTDNYKNIKVDG

-169 DEYNPPRTFNI
+169 DDYNPPRTFNI
-180 TRQLTNLKS
+180 TRQLANIKN
-189 GATPNSLYT
+189 GATANCLYS
-198 KKVGKKGKF
+198 KLPGAKNGF
-207 TGKHVDYLNLFL
+207 TGKNVDYLNLFL

-224 PQVKEHKLIKG
+224 PQIKDHKLIKG

-250 TEDYT
+250 TEEYT

-264 PVYIPKGNYLDNGL
+264 PVYIPKGNYLDNGV

-302 TYSWRSDVQGSLD
+302 QYSWRTDMPGSLD
-315 TLPYDENYPYV
+315 SPMYDENYPYI

-331 KVSGTTRSAFKLPLV
+331 KVSGNARTAYKLPLV
-346 PNQMLGTVTFTGNEN
+346 PVEQLGTITFTGNEN
-361 YAISSVENIVL
+361 YGISSVDNIVL
-372 DKATYLSAKTIT
+372 DRATYLSAKTIT

-396 ARKDIGFQRFAGNIK
+396 ARKDIGFQRFAGNII
-411 TVPVIKK
+411 TIPVIKK

-430 NINYGYTQILKNYE
+430 NLNYGYTQILKKYNDDGTY
-444 NGGSYV
+444 Y
-450 QEFKDYKFISNYYNK
+450 QQFDDYKFISTYYNK
-465 YQITS
+465 YQLTS
-470 IYDGDSNFWTQDENN
+470 IFDGDNDFWTQDEDN
-485 PALYYPA
+485 PSIYYPD
-492 TETNRMGGYKNQYTA
+492 TEINRMGGYKNQYTA

-533 YAYHIPGRVQDE
+533 YAYHVPGRIQDNLNTWYFDPANTE
-545 LYGYYFNSGS
+545 SMPENGYSPSGYAPYF
-555 DAAMTEGGYNQ
+555 TV
-566 NNNHPY
+566 
-572 ITIEE
+572 EE
-577 DDNGTPRPSSI
+577 DDNGTLRPSSI

-593 KERLGQYYDYNKIYD
+593 KEKLGNYHYNKIYD
-608 TSKEVIPNRLRTDE
+608 TSKEVIPNRVRTDE
-622 EYSMGAW
+622 EYSMGYW
-629 RNENETYPDTADFKL
+629 SNENETYPETPDFVL
-644 FDVTNQGEALEAAPE
+644 YDVDSSGNATPAGFDV
-659 NDTYVNQA
+659 YVDGA
-667 RAVRHHKFPSNL
+667 RQVRHHKFPSNL
-679 NKNFAFIDLDRT
+679 NKDFAFIDLDRD

-698 PSSGTPNGFVEQSL
+698 PTSGTPTGFVEKSL
-712 LPNLKTATANWDDSV
+712 LINLRTATTSWDDQI

-735 TINILGFQLKNI
+735 TINILGFKFKNI
-747 KIPKFILGQVQGFKV
+747 KIPKFILKQVQGFKV

-771 KTILGQSLVH
+771 KTILGQSLLH

-808 YWSFY
+808 YFSFY
-813 ANIPDVTS
+813 ANIPDVTTL
-821 IDTNAYIQYNSQ
+821 DTNSTIQYNTS
-833 YLGKF
+833 YIGKF
-838 YYTATNDIEGEDT
+838 YYTDSDTPADVDT
-851 YYGSPIVKFH
+851 YSGSPVVKFH

-889 TGMYRNSVKDP
+889 TGMYRNSIKDP
-900 TIRVNNSNNNSNIDY
+900 TVTETNSNGNPNITY
-915 LEAYKFFLTGQ
+915 LQGYKFFLTGQ

-941 LTSKFARANNDGTF
+941 LTSKFARANNNGNLNDF
-955 QQFVDNRGPSDFKAH
+955 AENRGPTSFKAH

-987 YENSTGSFTNFF
+987 YENSTGSFTNYF

-1012 NGATYI
+1012 NGASYI
-1018 NGLSYLKVTDTDS
+1018 DGLSYLKVTDTDS
-1031 FHGAQYLDNYGGE
+1031 FHGAQYLDNYCGE
-1044 SAIALSLKSGL
+1044 SAIALSIKSGL
-1055 PSLFGYNFNENE
+1055 PALLGYNFDNRE
-1067 VPHYDVKAEEG
+1067 VPHYDTYSLEG
-1078 SILTTPNPTAIS
+1078 TILSAPNPAVVP
-1090 DSTDWPS
+1090 DPNWQS
-1097 LRRGKAN
+1097 LYRGKAN
-1104 VFLANLHSYKTDVF
+1104 IFLANLHSYKTDVF
-1118 NPFDNQQL
+1118 NPFDNQTL
-1126 VWTGYYHPFQISE
+1126 VWTGYYHPLQVSK
-1139 ASLQTGAIGGLL
+1139 ASLNTGEIGGVLDCL
-1151 NCIETLD
+1151 QVTSYTLD
-1158 YNLVTELQDSI
+1158 EENI
-1169 TPSTLGGTLFL
+1169 TAQPLGGSVKL
-1180 IYDTGTEHPTLEFIC
+1180 IYAAGANTGEIQIDVL
-1195 TDENGDTLL
+1195 DENGEELI
-1204 PNTTYNY
+1204 PGTTYNY
-1211 SVTLSAPV
+1211 SILLGSQFDGSANLGSLTLGGGTPVLLNFATGDNV
-1219 YSYLSDAYLQIGA
+1219 YSGEITA
-1232 GGDGLTLD
+1232 GTDDPIVLLLDLGGNNFKSSLILTINKD
-1240 TIAGDT
+1240 NPSCT
-1246 VFSGTYTTGNLAE
+1246 
-1259 GEESLNLFFNLND
+1259 SL
-1272 TGYKGTVTITL
+1272 
-1283 TLDAPDCIDTYDSS
+1283 YDSS

-1304 NTDTYKDILP
+1304 NTDGYRNILP
-1314 TYQYFNNYY
+1314 TYNSVNNYY
-1323 GGFSSGWIFG
+1323 NGFETGWIFG

-1341 GYRSTS
+1341 GYRTTS
-1347 MDFPNYYAVQNVFT
+1347 SDFPNYYAVQNTFN
-1361 NTTTAITTG
+1361 NTVVTPG
-1370 FGHQL
+1370 FGHQY
-1375 SFPENIYAD
+1375 SFPENIFTSFD
-1384 FATTPDVSD
+1384 GVGDPATTGAND
-1393 PTFTPTNIYI
+1393 YL
-1403 GAVAFMNIRVAR
+1403 GAVAFMNMRVAR
-1415 TYGADKW
+1415 TYGTDAW
-1422 PGTFTNPSVF
+1422 PSPLTGASIYSKLINIGGGSSVGINANPS
-1432 ASVFANLISIGVGGS
+1432 
-1447 VPNGIVPDG
+1447 G
-1456 MYSLSNFKES
+1456 MLSLTNFNES
-1466 MSVVGNTTLY
+1466 MSVVANTTVY

-1490 CGDVIKGVGK
+1490 AGDFVKGVSK
-1500 SNSLFFDSY
+1500 SKSLFFDSY
-1509 NAAEILFR
+1509 NAAETLFR

-1570 IDDNYRSFLALQYK
+1570 IDDNYRNFLALQYK

-1638 EPIELVTAAEG
+1638 EPVELVTANEG
-1649 HGGSFNKHSSIISKY
+1649 YGGSFNKHSSIISKY

-1672 EKKIFLLSDKL
+1672 EKKVFLLTEKL
-1683 TEISQQGMENW
+1683 TEISQLGMENW

-1702 LETISEVNP
+1702 LETINENNP
-1711 YPVNLDTI
+1711 YPINLDTI

-1740 FKRFIISKRELV
+1740 FKRFIITKKELV
-1752 YSDKLKT
+1752 YSDTFKT
-1759 LLKDYFIP
+1759 LLQNHFIP

-1772 NYDPEGCLDTEY
+1772 NYDPGDCLEGEY
-1784 NTVNNDTIPPGT
+1784 TTLNNDTIPQGT

-1803 STLLTKPYLAPTFAG
+1803 SALLNAPYLAPNSAG

-1826 AFIFNQA
+1826 AFVFNQA
-1833 LVDEFATLG
+1833 LADLFEELG
-1842 IENWA
+1842 IVSWYNYIKE
-1847 LYSTPITLQT
+1847 ITLPT
-1857 TGETSTDCIT
+1857 TGETSEDCAT

-1881 FKENGWTMS
+1881 FKEAGWTIS
-1890 YYPDNQSW
+1890 FYPDNQSW

-1903 YVSPWYF
+1903 YVPSWYF
-1910 YNSEYFFSFDSF
+1910 YNSEYFFSFESF
-1922 INNITPDTFKIWKHN
+1922 VNATTSSPSTFKVWKHN
-1937 STNGARFYNVNYNYE
+1937 STNGAQFYNVNYNYE

-1965 VLSSVNFIAD
+1965 VLASINFIAD
-1975 VYTKDET
+1975 VYSKDET
-1982 GSTALEQ
+1982 GAIALEQ
-1989 STTMLKDKFNTY
+1989 SSSVLKDKLNTY

-2011 IYNTYQNSGLVN
+2011 IYNTYQNSGLTN

-2036 WMFNN
+2036 WMFNS
-2041 FRDLVKYSRSNEL
+2041 FRDLVKYSKSFEL
-2054 SDNQYNISGAFN
+2054 SDNQYNISGSFN
-2066 SNVQTPEKQLMFTDE
+2066 SNVQTPDKQLMFIDE
-2081 GIINPAILDT
+2081 GVINPTILDT

-2101 VSKFFGVRLIGQ
+2101 VSKFFGIRLIGQ

>member
-47 ASQKIDAS
+47 ASQKIAAS
-55 IPKVLGQNRTIN
+55 IPKVLGQDRKIN

-86 TENSS
+86 TGDFS

-105 TLVFATS
+105 TLLFATS
-112 DNPNDEYY
+112 DNPDDAYY

-142 ANGDII
+142 ANGDVI

-162 PTNIEYI
+162 PTSIEYI

-180 TRQLTNLKS
+180 TRQLANLKNE
-189 GATPNSLYT
+189 ATPNCLYAKLPGAKNT
-198 KKVGKKGKF
+198 F

-255 ETNVYTVSQ
+255 ETNIYTVSQ
-264 PVYIPKGNYLDNGL
+264 PVYIPKGNYLDNGV

-302 TYSWRSDVQGSLD
+302 TYSWRSDIFGSLGG
-315 TLPYDENYPYV
+315 LSYDENYPYI

-331 KVSGTTRSAFKLPLV
+331 KVSGTTRTAFKLPLV
-346 PNQMLGTVTFTGNEN
+346 PTEILGQVTFTGNEN
-361 YAISSVENIVL
+361 YAISSIENIVL

-396 ARKDIGFQRFAGNIK
+396 ARKDIGFQRFAANIK

-418 MKRFDNRVFDTL
+418 MQRFDNRVFDAL
-430 NINYGYTQILKNYE
+430 NMNYGYTQITKRDSN
-444 NGGSYV
+444 NGIYV
-450 QEFKDYKFISNYYNK
+450 QEFQDYKFISTYYNK
-465 YQITS
+465 YQLTS
-470 IYDGDSNFWTQDENN
+470 IYDGDTNFWTQDDEN

-492 TETNRMGGYKNQYTA
+492 TETNRMGGYKNQYAA

-533 YAYHIPGRVQDE
+533 YAYHIPGRPQDS
-545 LYGYYFNSGS
+545 LATWYFNTGNESV
-555 DAAMTEGGYNQ
+555 MTEAGDYIS
-566 NNNHPY
+566 PY
-572 ITIEE
+572 GAYFSIDE
-577 DDNGTPRPSSI
+577 DDNGTTRSSSI
-588 QNFDL
+588 QNLDL
-593 KERLGQYYDYNKIYD
+593 RDRLGDYHYNKVYD
-608 TSKEVIPNRLRTDE
+608 TSKEVIPNRIRTDD
-622 EYSMGAW
+622 EYSMGYW
-629 RNENETYPDTADFKL
+629 RNENETYPDTPDFKL
-644 FDVTNQGEALEAAPE
+644 FDVTSTGESEEASE
-659 NDTYVNQA
+659 NLYNIES
-667 RAVRHHKFPSNL
+667 RSVRHHKFPSNL
-679 NKNFAFIDLDRT
+679 NKDFAFIDLDRD
-691 NLYRVYI
+691 NLYRIKI
-698 PSSGTPNGFVEQSL
+698 PASPSATVSGHVEQSL
-712 LPNLKTATANWDDSV
+712 LVNLRTATTGWDDQP

-735 TINILGFQLKNI
+735 TINILGFQLRNI
-747 KIPKFILGQVQGFKV
+747 KIPKFILKQVQGFKV

-781 PSFFRAHGFFSTTR
+781 QSFFRAHGFFSTTR

-813 ANIPDVTS
+813 GNIPDVRSTD
-821 IDTNAYIQYNSQ
+821 INAFIKYDTYYT
-833 YLGKF
+833 GKF
-838 YYTATNDIEGEDT
+838 TFEDDNSITSGSNDI

-861 DFTMLRKKINVSI
+861 DFTMLRKKINIGI

-889 TGMYRNSVKDP
+889 QGMFRNAVKDP
-900 TIRVNNSNNNSNIDY
+900 TVIVNNSNGNPNIDY
-915 LEAYKFFLTGQ
+915 LQAYKFFLTGQ

-955 QQFVDNRGPSDFKAH
+955 QEFVENRGPANFKTH
-970 VMIGARYNSYY
+970 VMIGARYNSYS
-981 QSSFNT
+981 QSSFNA
-987 YENSTGSFTNFF
+987 YENSTDLFTNPF
-999 NPRALANVFTISN
+999 NPRALANVFAISN

-1018 NGLSYLKVTDTDS
+1018 NGLSYLKVTDVDS
-1031 FHGAQYLDNYGGE
+1031 FHGAQYLDNYAGE
-1044 SAIALSLKSGL
+1044 SAMVLSIKSGL
-1055 PSLFGYNFNENE
+1055 PSLLGYNINPGENAVPRYDFNS
-1067 VPHYDVKAEEG
+1067 AEG
-1078 SILTTPNPTAIS
+1078 SILTAKNPTEI
-1090 DSTDWPS
+1090 TDPTYPTEQ
-1097 LRRGKAN
+1097 RGKAN
-1104 VFLANLHSYKTDVF
+1104 IFLANLNSYKTDVF

-1126 VWTGYYHPFQISE
+1126 VWTGYYHPFQITES
-1139 ASLQTGAIGGLL
+1139 SLETGAIGGLL
-1151 NCIETLD
+1151 NCIETLN
-1158 YNLVTELQDSI
+1158 YELVTDIQANI
-1169 TPSTLGGTLFL
+1169 TTQTIAGSVVIT
-1180 IYDTGTEHPTLEFIC
+1180 YDTNEHYSDFLEFIC
-1195 TDENGDTLL
+1195 TDENGDILTA
-1204 PNTTYNY
+1204 NTTYNY
-1211 SVTLSAPV
+1211 KVILSQPV
-1219 YSYLSDAYLQIGA
+1219 LSYLSDAILQIGA
-1232 GGDGLTLD
+1232 
-1240 TIAGDT
+1240 AGDPET
-1246 VFSGTYTTGNLAE
+1246 LSTSTGETIFTGTYTTGT
-1259 GEESLNLFFNLND
+1259 EETLNLLFNLND
-1272 TGYKGTVTITL
+1272 DGYKFTVTISITK
-1283 TLDAPDCIDTYDSS
+1283 DAPSCIDTYDSS

-1304 NTDTYKDILP
+1304 NTDNYKTILP
-1314 TYQYFNNYY
+1314 NYDLENNYY

-1341 GYRSTS
+1341 GYRTTS
-1347 MDFPNYYAVQNVFT
+1347 MDFPNYYLVQNQYMQISGLGVPSIQ
-1361 NTTTAITTG
+1361 NINPG
-1370 FGHQL
+1370 FGSQL
-1375 SFPENIYAD
+1375 SLPENM
-1384 FATTPDVSD
+1384 TL
-1393 PTFTPTNIYI
+1393 TFSGVALPSVAGPNAYL
-1403 GAVAFMNIRVAR
+1403 GAVAFMNMRVAR
-1415 TYGADKW
+1415 TYGTDKW
-1422 PGTFTNPSVF
+1422 PISDGDSVFTNLVYLQLG
-1432 ASVFANLISIGVGGS
+1432 ASV
-1447 VPNGIVPDG
+1447 GITAVPDG
-1456 MYSLSNFKES
+1456 MYALRNFQEKMFVE
-1466 MSVVGNTTLY
+1466 GNSTLY

-1490 CGDVIKGVGK
+1490 CGDVVKGVGK
-1500 SNSLFFDSY
+1500 SNSLFFDSF

-1517 SPMIDLTKQ
+1517 SPLIDLTKQ

-1570 IDDNYRSFLALQYK
+1570 IDDNYRNFLALQYK

-1592 ITNLVALNGLL
+1592 ITNLIALNGLL

-1638 EPIELVTAAEG
+1638 EPMELVTAAEG

-1672 EKKIFLLSDKL
+1672 EKKVFLLTDKL

-1702 LETISEVNP
+1702 LETVSEVNP
-1711 YPVNLDTI
+1711 YPINLDTI

-1729 SFGFV
+1729 SFGFI

-1759 LLKDYFIP
+1759 LIKDYFIP

-1772 NYDPEGCLDTEY
+1772 NFDPGDCLDTEY
-1784 NTVNNDTIPPGT
+1784 NTVNNNTIPQGT

-1803 STLLTKPYLAPTFAG
+1803 SALLTKPYLAPTLAG

-1826 AFIFNQA
+1826 GFIFNQA
-1833 LVDEFATLG
+1833 LVEEFATLG

-1857 TGETSTDCIT
+1857 TGESSVDCVT

-1881 FKENGWTMS
+1881 FKENGWTIS

-1910 YNSEYFFSFDSF
+1910 YNSEYFFSFNSF
-1922 INNITPDTFKIWKHN
+1922 INSITPDTFKIWKHN
-1937 STNGARFYNVNYNYE
+1937 STNGAQFYNVNHNYE

-1957 NDSPDLTK
+1957 NDSPDITK

-1989 STTMLKDKFNTY
+1989 SVTMLKDKFSTY

-2011 IYNTYQNSGLVN
+2011 VYNTYQNSGLVN

-2036 WMFNN
+2036 WMFND
-2041 FRDLVKYSRSNEL
+2041 FRDLVRYSKSSRL
-2054 SDNQYNISGAFN
+2054 SDNQYNISGGFN
-2066 SNVQTPEKQLMFTDE
+2066 SNVQTPEEQLMFTDE
-2081 GIINPAILDT
+2081 GVINPLILDT

-2101 VSKFFGVRLIGQ
+2101 ISKFFGVRLIGQ

>member
-47 ASQKIDAS
+47 ASAKIDSS
-55 IPKVLGQNRTIN
+55 IPKILGQDRKIN

-86 TENSS
+86 TGDFS

-105 TLVFATS
+105 TLLFATS
-112 DNPNDEYY
+112 DNPNDAYY

-148 VYFTDNYKNVKVDA
+148 VYFTDNYKNVKVDG

-180 TRQLTNLKS
+180 TRQLANLKN
-189 GATPNSLYT
+189 GAPVNSLYL
-198 KKVGKKGKF
+198 KVPGKKGTF

-224 PQVKEHKLIKG
+224 PEIKDHKLIKG

-264 PVYIPKGNYLDNGL
+264 PVYIPKGNYLDNGV

-302 TYSWRSDVQGSLD
+302 TYSWRSDVVGSQDFPL
-315 TLPYDENYPYV
+315 YDSNYPYI

-346 PNQMLGTVTFTGNEN
+346 PTELLGNITFTGNEN

-372 DKATYLSAKTIT
+372 DKATYLTAKTIT

-396 ARKDIGFQRFAGNIK
+396 ARKDIGFQRFAGNIR
-411 TVPVIKK
+411 TIPVIKQI
-418 MKRFDNRVFDTL
+418 KRFDNRVYDKMNL
-430 NINYGYTQILKNYE
+430 NYGYTGIFKKYD
-444 NGGSYV
+444 GSYT
-450 QEFKDYKFISNYYNK
+450 QEFEDYRFNTNYYTK

-470 IYDGDSNFWTQDENN
+470 IYDGDAYFWTEDEDY
-485 PALYYPA
+485 PGTYDPA
-492 TETNRMGGYKNQYTA
+492 TYTNRMGGYKNQYTA

-533 YAYHIPGRVQDE
+533 YAYHIPGRLSSE
-545 LYGYYFNSGS
+545 LSAFYSSPEFHTSAITETGTSIDPYEPYLT
-555 DAAMTEGGYNQ
+555 MTEYDETNTAR
-566 NNNHPY
+566 Y
-572 ITIEE
+572 
-577 DDNGTPRPSSI
+577 SSL

-593 KERLGQYYDYNKIYD
+593 KERLGNYHYNKVYD
-608 TSKEVIPNRLRTDE
+608 TGKEVIPDREKTDD
-622 EYSMGAW
+622 EYSMGYW
-629 RNENETYPDTADFKL
+629 SNENETYPKTDDFKV
-644 FDVTNQGEALEAAPE
+644 FEVDSFGNAVDTE
-659 NDTYVNQA
+659 NPLYTQEGMGY
-667 RAVRHHKFPSNL
+667 VRHHKFPSNL
-679 NKNFAFIDLDRT
+679 NPDFSFIEMDRT
-691 NLYRVYI
+691 HLYRVVI
-698 PSSGTPNGFVEQSL
+698 PSGHVENNL
-712 LPNLKTATANWDDSV
+712 LPNLRTVTSSWNDMV
-727 NQSAFFYE
+727 NQTSFFYE

-747 KIPKFILGQVQGFKV
+747 RIPKFILKQVQGFKV

-771 KTILGQSLVH
+771 KTILGQSLAH
-781 PSFFRAHGFFSTTR
+781 PSFFRNNGFFSYSK
-795 LNLSN
+795 LSLTA
-800 KKLGPFYR
+800 KKQGPFSKYF
-808 YWSFY
+808 SFY
-813 ANIPDVTS
+813 ANIPDVVTEKQDSFIKYNTS
-821 IDTNAYIQYNSQ
+821 FFGNFYYLADNNPEEDVS
-833 YLGKF
+833 YLG
-838 YYTATNDIEGEDT
+838 
-851 YYGSPIVKFH
+851 SPVIKFH
-861 DFTMLRKKINVSI
+861 DFTMLRKKINVST
-874 ADYISIQSMITMHQF
+874 ADYISIQSMVTMHQYNGMF
-889 TGMYRNSVKDP
+889 RNAKQDTGSRENDNLEYVP
-900 TIRVNNSNNNSNIDY
+900 GY
-915 LEAYKFFLTGQ
+915 LFFLTAQ
-926 NENEEFSWVHADLGN
+926 NTNEEFSWVSEDLNN
-941 LTSKFARANNDGTF
+941 LTTKVARKYIEGESNGTF
-955 QQFVDNRGPSDFKAH
+955 RDLAPSRGPEFFKANLM
-970 VMIGARYNSYY
+970 VAARYNAYY
-981 QSSFNT
+981 QSNCYA
-987 YENSTGSFTNFF
+987 YENSSDVFVNQFK
-999 NPRALANVFTISN
+999 PRALANVFTITN

-1018 NGLSYLKVTDTDS
+1018 NGSSYLKITDADA
-1031 FHGAQYLDNYGGE
+1031 FHGAEYLDNYAGE
-1044 SAIALSLKSGL
+1044 SAIALALKSGL
-1055 PSLFGYNFNENE
+1055 PRLLGYIPDNTTYNCASF
-1067 VPHYDVKAEEG
+1067 DSISSSG
-1078 SILTTPNPTAIS
+1078 SILSALNPEDENSSNTA
-1090 DSTDWPS
+1090 
-1097 LRRGKAN
+1097 LQRGKGN
-1104 VFLANLHSYKTDVF
+1104 IFLVNLHSYKTDVF

-1126 VWTGYYHPFQISE
+1126 VWTGYYHPMQVSE
-1139 ASLQTGAIGGLL
+1139 ASLNTGAIGGVL
-1151 NCIETLD
+1151 NCIETLN
-1158 YNLVTELQDSI
+1158 YELVAEPTVPI
-1169 TPSTLGGTLFL
+1169 TTTVLGGSVILSYNTP
-1180 IYDTGTEHPTLEFIC
+1180 PTDLGYPNLEFIC

-1211 SVTLSAPV
+1211 TLVLTNSVTN
-1219 YSYLSDAYLQIGA
+1219 YMSDAYLQIGV
-1232 GGDGLTLD
+1232 GGDGLTIE
-1240 TIAGDT
+1240 TSSGNT
-1246 VFSGTYTTGNLAE
+1246 SFSGTYTTGELAE
-1259 GEESLNLFFNLND
+1259 GEESLNLFFNLHDN
-1272 TGYKGTVTITL
+1272 GYKGTATLTI
-1283 TLDAPDCIDTYDSS
+1283 TLDAPTCVDLYDSS
-1297 YLETAFQ
+1297 ILGFAFQ
-1304 NTDTYKDILP
+1304 NTPNYLTSLNTYADL
-1314 TYQYFNNYY
+1314 NNYY
-1323 GGFSSGWIFG
+1323 TGFETGHIFG
-1333 GDTFIARY
+1333 GDTFIARHT
-1341 GYRSTS
+1341 YRMTS
-1347 MDFPNYYAVQNVFT
+1347 MDFPNYYLVQNEVNDPT
-1361 NTTTAITTG
+1361 PIVGSLNTISPGFGDQMSLPEYISITTPTTDP
-1370 FGHQL
+1370 L
-1375 SFPENIYAD
+1375 SPSNIYL
-1384 FATTPDVSD
+1384 
-1393 PTFTPTNIYI
+1393 
-1403 GAVAFMNIRVAR
+1403 GAVAFMNQRVLR
-1415 TYGADKW
+1415 TYGADSW
-1422 PGTFTNPSVF
+1422 PVINFSSFNLYTHFIALQYAYSGYISGQNPDS
-1432 ASVFANLISIGVGGS
+1432 
-1447 VPNGIVPDG
+1447 
-1456 MYSLSNFKES
+1456 MYSLRNFFERQIPAAF
-1466 MSVVGNTTLY
+1466 TTLY
-1476 SIFVESDDNLNFRH
+1476 SVFVESDDNLNFRH
-1490 CGDVIKGVGK
+1490 SGDVVKGVGK
-1500 SNSLFFDSY
+1500 DKSLFFDGY
-1509 NAAEILFR
+1509 NAAEIIFR
-1517 SPMIDLTKQ
+1517 SPLTDLTKQ

-1534 YSALQDIKTTIP
+1534 YSALQDIKTTVP

-1570 IDDNYRSFLALQYK
+1570 IDDNYRNFLALQYK

-1616 KQNLQLGDATE
+1616 KQNLQLGDSTE

-1638 EPIELVTAAEG
+1638 EPMELVTAAEG

-1664 GYAYVSRK
+1664 GYTYVSRK
-1672 EKKIFLLSDKL
+1672 EKKIFLLTDKL

-1702 LETISEVNP
+1702 LETVSEVNP

-1740 FKRFIISKRELV
+1740 FKRFIITKRELI

-1759 LLKDYFIP
+1759 IINQSFIP
-1767 NAIDF
+1767 NGIDYT
-1772 NYDPEGCLDTEY
+1772 YDPEGCLETEY
-1784 NTVNNDTIPPGT
+1784 NTINNDTIPQGT

-1803 STLLTKPYLAPTFAG
+1803 SALLTKPYLAPTSAG

-1833 LVDEFATLG
+1833 LAEQFADLG
-1842 IENWA
+1842 IENWSQ
-1847 LYSTPITLQT
+1847 YTKEIVLQT
-1857 TGETSTDCIT
+1857 TGETSIDCTT
-1867 ATYYLINISNDNYW
+1867 ATFYLINISNDNYW
-1881 FKENGWTMS
+1881 FKENGWTIS

-1922 INNITPDTFKIWKHN
+1922 VTNPVPDTFKIWKHN
-1937 STNGARFYNVNYNYE
+1937 STNGAQFYNVNYNYE

-1957 NDSPDLTK
+1957 NDSPELTK

-1989 STTMLKDKFNTY
+1989 SVTMLKDKFNTY

-2036 WMFNN
+2036 WMFND
-2041 FRDLVKYSRSNEL
+2041 FRDLVKYSKSNEL

-2081 GIINPAILDT
+2081 GVINTNILDT

-2101 VSKFFGVRLIGQ
+2101 VSKYFGVRLIGQ